1 MRRACN
7 RQQDDAN
14 KVFVYAATGGEA
26 LDAVYENLAN
36 DGHEHLRESMR
47 SNGEEYPR
55 AEAPLYIIQ
64 AMSRCAC
71 ENPSVQG
78 AVTVVQRS
86 RNMAP
91 LNGS

>member
-7 RQQDDAN
+7 RQQDDAD

-26 LDAVYENLAN
+26 RNAVYENLAN

-47 SNGEEYPR
+47 SDGEEYPR
-55 AEAPLYIIQ
+55 AEVSLYIIQ

-71 ENPSVQG
+71 DNPSVQG
-78 AVTVVQRS
+78 AVTVVKRS